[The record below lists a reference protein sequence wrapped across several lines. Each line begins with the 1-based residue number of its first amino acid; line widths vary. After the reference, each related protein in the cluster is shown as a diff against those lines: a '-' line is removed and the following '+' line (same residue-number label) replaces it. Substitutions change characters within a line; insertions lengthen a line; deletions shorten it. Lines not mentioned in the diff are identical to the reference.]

1 MADEPDPL
9 LGSETLNWYTP
20 DEQTPP
26 GGSCLFVRLERV
38 TDGLINFATSLYD
51 AERGFLY
58 LRLEDIPGSGSGVI
72 PPSYLVTHWAL
83 SGAATEAGTKYAWTL
98 MS

>member
-1 MADEPDPL
+1 MADATDPL
-9 LGSETLNWYTP
+9 VDGETLNWYTP
-20 DEQTPP
+20 DEKTPP
-26 GGSCLFVRLERV
+26 GGNCLFIRLERA

-72 PPSYLVTHWAL
+72 PPHYIVTHWAL
-83 SGAATEAGTKYAWTL
+83 SGAANEEGTKYAWLAT
-98 MS
+98 S